1 MLSWH
6 KIFVVK
12 NLLNRLTGKS
22 EFAKNTVTLTLGTSI
37 AQFFPLIFYP
47 VLGRIFTPEE
57 FGLLATLTSITGILA
72 VLATGKYDQGILI
85 TDSKK
90 EAANL
95 VGLTLL
101 LSLVVLTVSFI
112 VLQLFSNQLAGWFN
126 EPLLKKWLWVPP
138 LNAFVIIV
146 FNCFNEWCVRHK
158 YFTTLSWNKIT
169 NAAAHTLGKVF
180 FGFVKVTGNGLIA
193 GDLLGRAYSAG
204 ACVYRAWGK
213 DKDVFSR
220 VSIKQF
226 KVLSKK
232 YIDFPKYILPDQLI
246 NKIGI
251 FIPVLFIGVWFNST
265 EVGYYSMTM
274 QILSLPIS
282 VISRAIYDVFRQRA
296 NEDYVNH
303 GNCISIYKRLL
314 VRLTFVGTIAT
325 LAVIAVLP
333 WIFAFVLGQQ
343 WEIAG
348 QYSQVLLPMMTLNF
362 IAMSLSGVFIVVRK
376 MKISMYWQMYYT
388 AITIFSLMIGFFIFK
403 TMMATLLCFAIG
415 RSSAYLLYIFL
426 SYKYSKGK
434 IK

>member
-1 MLSWH
+1 MKFILN
-6 KIFVVK
+6 KI
-12 NLLNRLTGKS
+12 LPKS
-22 EFAKNTVTLTLGTSI
+22 EFSRNTFTLTLGTSI

-47 VLGRIFTPEE
+47 VLGRIFTPVE

-72 VLATGKYDQGILI
+72 VLATGKYDQGVLI

-101 LSLVVLTVSFI
+101 LSFVVLAVSFI
-112 VLQLFSNQLAGWFN
+112 VLQLFSNQFAGWFN
-126 EPLLKKWLWVPP
+126 EPQLKNWLWVPP

-169 NAAAHTLGKVF
+169 NAAAHTLGKLF
-180 FGFVKVTGNGLIA
+180 FGLLKVTGNGLVA
-193 GDLLGRAYSAG
+193 GDLLGRTYSAG
-204 ACVYRAWGK
+204 TCVYRAWGK
-213 DKDVFSR
+213 DKDVFSG
-220 VSIKQF
+220 VSVKQF
-226 KVLSKK
+226 KALSKK
-232 YIDFPKYILPDQLI
+232 YIDFPKYTLPDQLI
-246 NKIGI
+246 NSIGI
-251 FIPVLFIGVWFNST
+251 SIPVLFIGAYFNST

-282 VISRAIYDVFRQRA
+282 VISRAVRDVFRQRA
-296 NEDYVNH
+296 NEDYMNH

-314 VRLTFVGTIAT
+314 LRLTLLGAIAT
-325 LAVIAVLP
+325 VAVIAVLP
-333 WIFAFVLGQQ
+333 WLFAFVLGQQ

-348 QYSQVLLPMMTLNF
+348 RYSQILLPMMTVNF

-388 AITIFSLMIGFFIFK
+388 AITIVSLLVGFFIFK
-403 TMMATLLCFAIG
+403 TVTATLICFAVG
-415 RSSAYLLYIFL
+415 RGSAYLLYIFL
-426 SYKYSKGK
+426 SYKYSKGNMSYEN
-434 IK
+434 